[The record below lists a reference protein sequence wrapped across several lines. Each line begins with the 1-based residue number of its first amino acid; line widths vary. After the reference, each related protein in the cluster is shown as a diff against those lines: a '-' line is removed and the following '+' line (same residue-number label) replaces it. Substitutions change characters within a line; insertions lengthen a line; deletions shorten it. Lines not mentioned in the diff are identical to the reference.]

1 MGKGQFNSA
10 QNQWLSA
17 QLPAYIKE
25 LDAGVRGAQLT
36 KWKQATAR
44 RALDAPEFSDLD
56 FSQFDRTKWFLMIVR
71 KYTNYQNQVYDKEH
85 PAVPSASAII
95 KANPLLKFSSRLTGR
110 QLFARDLHSDIVTG
124 SKQRVADEGT
134 NEAAAYQI
142 VLKTMWDELDDEQ
155 RADWEAKAED
165 ECGDVALN
173 QKEFDGNIFLALRGL
188 CEGGLFGDAEML
200 LLYAFLHSHSVHA
213 HSVHNEVNFG
223 GEEFTETYGLPW
235 SKFAEHVIPRPPK
248 HQVTIITLNDGAV
261 IFPRID
267 LDTIP
272 LGSLRYLL
280 GEYLQMCWKLASN
293 PTKFYDTETFVFP
306 LPLRSPDTF
315 NSAETLMFGEFLTS
329 MDPSVVF
336 HFRADMVHSPRPSR
350 SPSPIPEQSMPIP
363 PPPPLR
369 SVSLGHEKLPPVS
382 PPPTPIPTPHPVSPI
397 HRQLALGSLSSKDHS
412 SGTSGGAANKANKR
426 KRQSNRG
433 TGDGKNAGE
442 DSGKP
447 KKKSKTKAVAV
458 DNQGESA
465 GVRRSSRV
473 VPKADNKALTSDQAD
488 GATKKKQRWKG
499 WVEVEESEDTD

>member
-25 LDAGVRGAQLT
+25 LDAGGRGAQLT

-124 SKQRVADEGT
+124 SKQRAADEGT

-200 LLYAFLHSHSVHA
+200 LLYAFREPDTGDLTAGRQRARTFSSQR
-213 HSVHNEVNFG
+213 G
-223 GEEFTETYGLPW
+223 
-235 SKFAEHVIPRPPK
+235 PPK
-248 HQVTIITLNDGAV
+248 HQVPIITLNDGAV

-350 SPSPIPEQSMPIP
+350 LPSPIPEQSMPIP
-363 PPPPLR
+363 SPPPLR

-397 HRQLALGSLSSKDHS
+397 HRQSSPVALGSLSSKDHS

-426 KRQSNRG
+426 KHQSNRG

-473 VPKADNKALTSDQAD
+473 VPKADNKASTSDQAD

>member
-200 LLYAFLHSHSVHA
+200 LLYAFREPDTGDLTA
-213 HSVHNEVNFG
+213 G
-223 GEEFTETYGLPW
+223 RQPPLG
-235 SKFAEHVIPRPPK
+235 PPK
-248 HQVTIITLNDGAV
+248 HQVTIITLNNGAV

-280 GEYLQMCWKLASN
+280 GEYLQMCWS
-293 PTKFYDTETFVFP
+293 
-306 LPLRSPDTF
+306 
-315 NSAETLMFGEFLTS
+315 
-329 MDPSVVF
+329 
-336 HFRADMVHSPRPSR
+336 
-350 SPSPIPEQSMPIP
+350 
-363 PPPPLR
+363 
-369 SVSLGHEKLPPVS
+369 
-382 PPPTPIPTPHPVSPI
+382 
-397 HRQLALGSLSSKDHS
+397 SLSSKDHS

-473 VPKADNKALTSDQAD
+473 VPKADNKASTSDQAG